1 MKKNLFIFFI
11 SFLCAI
17 YISLTNEG
25 QFSSDDIIWT
35 CTICLFCMA
44 PIPLLL
50 SFINPYLLKFN
61 VYGNFNKYKDLQHKR
76 YIQNFERIKNKI
88 YKRNNNQFDKDD
100 LKEIE
105 HIHDKLYSNY
115 LLRVSNYLDVE
126 YDVFVGF
133 ITFLYISFITIFVF
147 SINYISVDNR
157 LGILEIITPYSKNEI
172 FEYINNY
179 EEKRADFINN
189 YLNDKD
195 GIELENIINE
205 EMIITTND
213 SNIRK
218 GPSTKYKILSS
229 LNKNS
234 KILVLGKV
242 ENKNWYQVL
251 TKKNERAYIHRSL
264 LKGIK

>member
-1 MKKNLFIFFI
+1 
-11 SFLCAI
+11 
-17 YISLTNEG
+17 
-25 QFSSDDIIWT
+25 
-35 CTICLFCMA
+35 MA

-76 YIQNFERIKNKI
+76 YIQNFERNKNKI
-88 YKRNNNQFDKDD
+88 YKENNNHFDEKN
-100 LKEIE
+100 LKKIE
-105 HIHDKLYSNY
+105 HIHDKLYSSY
-115 LLRVSNYLDVE
+115 LLRISNYLDVE

-157 LGILEIITPYSKNEI
+157 LGILETITPYSKNEI

-189 YLNDKD
+189 YLHNKD
-195 GIELENIINE
+195 DIELENIINQE
-205 EMIITTND
+205 LIITTND
-213 SNIRK
+213 SNIRT
-218 GPSTKYKILSS
+218 GPSTKYKILYS
-229 LNKNS
+229 LNKNN

-242 ENKNWYQVL
+242 KNKNWYQII
-251 TKKNERAYIHRSL
+251 TNDNNEAYIHRSL
-264 LKGIK
+264 LKGLK